1 MRRKSFWRAASL
13 AKLARRADILY
24 RPSRGVLA
32 DDFPKKSFGRR
43 FIRARVDGAKIFL
56 PERHESGALYSAI
69 GCNAFVDI
77 PAGSEAL
84 KAGAFGENLLAD
96 AFDSK
101 SLPLGTRLQCG
112 DVFFEVTQIGK
123 ECHSHCAIYRQV
135 GDCIMPREGIFARIL
150 HGGKISVGDELK
162 LAAKK
167 IPLDAAI
174 ITVSA
179 RRLSWA
185 ARRGRKRRQMRGTL
199 DGSGLQNFFADDAR
213 EGTVGR

>member
-1 MRRKSFWRAASL
+1 MRPQSAGRAEIFWAWRLAATRSLPMRRKSFWRAASL

-77 PAGSEAL
+77 PAGSDAL
-84 KAGAFGENLLAD
+84 KAGAFGENLLTD
-96 AFDSK
+96 AFDFK
-101 SLPLGTRLQCG
+101 SLPLGTPI

-123 ECHSHCAIYRQV
+123 EQPLRDLSAGRRLYHA
-135 GDCIMPREGIFARIL
+135 ARRYLCPHPARRKNFGRRRI
-150 HGGKISVGDELK
+150 ETCR
-162 LAAKK
+162 KK
-167 IPLDAAI
+167 N
-174 ITVSA
+174 SA
-179 RRLSWA
+179 RRGDNHGQRA
-185 ARRGRKRRQMRGTL
+185 AAFMGCAPRTQAAT
-199 DGSGLQNFFADDAR
+199 NAR
-213 EGTVGR
+213 NS